1 MERTKTERIDMKR
14 AIAIVHAGLIR
25 AVVRDYILS
34 VNQSSRVGMCTVR

>member
-1 MERTKTERIDMKR
+1 MERTKTERMKR